1 MEKRNYHNRRTFEE
15 TKQRTQVLNTDS
27 GNRTLSIVSINPD
40 NFTSS
45 ETRLTTTHLLRKNKI
60 HIAAIQETHIP
71 YDQNYKLNG
80 YRIITCKAKEQE
92 INGMAIG
99 GVAILIREEL
109 EHHIT
114 HIHRVG
120 RRIMKITLHS
130 EESHTHTHP

>member
-1 MEKRNYHNRRTFEE
+1 MRKQKRSRIRLYNE
-15 TKQRTQVLNTDS
+15 QRPRITAIANNAGLKTLPVLS
-27 GNRTLSIVSINPD
+27 LNPD
-40 NFTSS
+40 
-45 ETRLTTTHLLRKNKI
+45 RLLGTEKQKDLLRELQKHKI

-120 RRIMKITLHS
+120 RRIM
-130 EESHTHTHP
+130 